1 MEEIQQALSDLA
13 DCPEPYVSM
22 ILYELYAHAEDDRK
36 GLLLEQLTVEQRWAI
51 ITEWFIHG
59 GQEMVLSEYV
69 LANLDQ
75 TAVFLSGVKENQW
88 LNEQTYSVIVNA
100 YFNMLRHQC
109 QKKQGNN
116 ELAAWCEVFQDEV
129 LNYKKIFGENSGI
142 ERKLKNKFLSLIAKM
157 NAIQVFGLN
166 AAQVGF
172 LKNMIQ
178 ECDRR
183 KIFPKDWKRLNV
195 LWCIYYSQDMEN
207 LEKMQNIILKNQDI
221 SAYLTPVDE
230 RLKREEQGQ
239 SIVTFLPCSRSS

>member
-1 MEEIQQALSDLA
+1 MVFHETGKYLHEWLMHVPAKKAIIQEAIYVSECAKIYNCRKPGGYSDMEEIQQALSDLA

-116 ELAAWCEVFQDEV
+116 ELAAWCEVCEDEV
-129 LNYKKIFGENSGI
+129 LNYEKIFGENSGI

-157 NAIQVFGLN
+157 RSEERR
-166 AAQVGF
+166 VG
-172 LKNMIQ
+172 K
-178 ECDRR
+178 ECR
-183 KIFPKDWKRLNV
+183 
-195 LWCIYYSQDMEN
+195 
-207 LEKMQNIILKNQDI
+207 
-221 SAYLTPVDE
+221 
-230 RLKREEQGQ
+230 
-239 SIVTFLPCSRSS
+239 SRWSPYH

>member
-109 QKKQGNN
+109 QK
-116 ELAAWCEVFQDEV
+116 
-129 LNYKKIFGENSGI
+129 S
-142 ERKLKNKFLSLIAKM
+142 RK
-157 NAIQVFGLN
+157 
-166 AAQVGF
+166 
-172 LKNMIQ
+172 
-178 ECDRR
+178 
-183 KIFPKDWKRLNV
+183 
-195 LWCIYYSQDMEN
+195 
-207 LEKMQNIILKNQDI
+207 
-221 SAYLTPVDE
+221 
-230 RLKREEQGQ
+230 
-239 SIVTFLPCSRSS
+239 